1 MDKQKVVLV
10 TGASGGIGQA
20 IARGMA
26 KDGWLVYGTSRSGA
40 NGAVDCR
47 DGVRMICMDVTDE
60 ASVQQA
66 VALLI
71 ESEGRL
77 DAVVNNAGNGIAG
90 AIEDTAAQEA
100 FVQFDVNFF
109 GVIRICHAVM
119 PHLAQTQGVL
129 INISS
134 VAAEMA
140 IPYQAMYSASKAAL
154 EVLTQALRIEAAPL
168 RVRVCSVL
176 PGDTRTGFTAARRV
190 TARVSGH
197 HADRLRKSLA
207 RMEHDEQ
214 NGAAP
219 ETVAAVVR
227 RLARRRN
234 PPVRVTVGIG
244 YKTLVLLK
252 RLLPVRTLN
261 WALGLLYGG

>member
-1 MDKQKVVLV
+1 MDSKKVALV

-20 IARGMA
+20 IAKGLA
-26 KDGWLVYGTSRSGA
+26 QDGWLVYGTSRSVA
-40 NGAVDCR
+40 AGAVENLE
-47 DGVRMICMDVTDE
+47 GVSMVRLDVTDD
-60 ASVQQA
+60 ASVQST
-66 VALLI
+66 VAMLI
-71 ESEGRL
+71 EREGRL

-90 AIEDTAAQEA
+90 AIEDTTAQEA
-100 FVQFDVNFF
+100 FAQFDANFF
-109 GVIRICHAVM
+109 GVVRVCRAVL
-119 PHLAQTQGVL
+119 PHLAQSQGVL
-129 INISS
+129 INVSS

-154 EVLTQALRIEAAPL
+154 EMLTQALRIEAAPL

-190 TARVSGH
+190 TAHVSDH
-197 HADRLRKSLA
+197 HAARLRKSLS

-219 ETVAAVVR
+219 DTVANVVR

-234 PPVRVTVGIG
+234 PPVRVTVGVS
-244 YKTLVLLK
+244 YKVLVFLK
-252 RLLPVRTLN
+252 RLLPARTLN